1 MVILVLDIDLGIQT
15 VSVGQTEGLNTAGI
29 HNYWSCINVTDGHIS
44 GVDITNPQFF
54 YKPRDI
60 YNVGYS
66 SITGITTITTAF
78 AHNLSVGNEVV
89 VSGIAFTCDYA
100 PKSSANYDNTTG
112 IMTVTTL
119 AAHGLSV
126 TGKSS
131 DVILTGNMWTWCYSK
146 SYSTGSSLIL
156 QYQLHQQH
164 QPPLH

>member
-1 MVILVLDIDLGIQT
+1 MWVGNTGSGYRSSLQT
-15 VSVGQTEGLNTAGI
+15 VSVGLQTEGLNTSGI
-29 HNYWSCINVTDGHIS
+29 TTIGLASINDGHIS
-44 GVDITNPQFF
+44 GVTITNPQFF

-100 PKSSANYDNTTG
+100 PAVGVQSANYDNTTG

-131 DVILTGNMWTWCYSK
+131 DVILTGLAFTL
-146 SYSTGSSLIL
+146 SLI
-156 QYQLHQQH
+156 HI
-164 QPPLH
+164 